1 MADKIPRS
9 GAVCHNYL
17 SLSIAVQRREA
28 PRRENGWPQWL
39 NEMDHYLVI
48 PPRALSQGRAEAWQ
62 RREELP
68 EQKKKEKE
76 KQREARSA
84 SRGKRAVQG
93 RARSRARSR
102 ETSSERREQQ
112 REGRSRV
119 RGLPTPLRVFLPH
132 PLLPPPSTP
141 PPPRHLK
148 DLHGTYAQSPI
159 YGIEEAKEDEEESD
173 WVDEEEEGRGEQGRG
188 EGEGARNQSFQEQQR
203 AHRCQNQSSFQGPQ
217 IRTQPKDGGRRTG
230 RAPRARA
237 MERAAVASPIL
248 LPLLPLR
255 EAAVQ
260 KHHAAVAQHE
270 AAVAAMQGA
279 YGAGVTM
286 HEAVVAAM

>member
-1 MADKIPRS
+1 MTKI
-9 GAVCHNYL
+9 GYL
-17 SLSIAVQRREA
+17 ATRLIGRGGCDDQEWKGIQA
-28 PRRENGWPQWL
+28 WKWL
-39 NEMDHYLVI
+39 NEMYHYPVI

-84 SRGKRAVQG
+84 IRGKRAVQG

-119 RGLPTPLRVFLPH
+119 RGLPSPLRVVLPH

-159 YGIEEAKEDEEESD
+159 YGIEEAKEGEEDSD
-173 WVDEEEEGRGEQGRG
+173 WVDEEEEGGEKKGRG
-188 EGEGARNQSFQEQQR
+188 EGEGARNES
-203 AHRCQNQSSFQGPQ
+203 G
-217 IRTQPKDGGRRTG
+217 RTRLAREGVTG
-230 RAPRARA
+230 RSQHGQAKGAEPGLA
-237 MERAAVASPIL
+237 EGP
-248 LPLLPLR
+248 LP
-255 EAAVQ
+255 
-260 KHHAAVAQHE
+260 AQTTGTGG
-270 AAVAAMQGA
+270 QGQ
-279 YGAGVTM
+279 G
-286 HEAVVAAM
+286 